1 MDKSTLISKSD
12 NQYTNEVNNYITSL
26 SKEEKKT
33 LEIAKSHLGTSFN
46 MNKSIGFIQWQ
57 QANSKEK

>member
-1 MDKSTLISKSD
+1 MDKVASSSTI

-26 SKEEKKT
+26 SEEEKKT

-46 MNKSIGFIQWQ
+46 INKSIGFIQWQ
-57 QANSKEK
+57 QANNTSK